1 MASKWTL
8 ITGASEGFGV
18 EFARLAAAEGRDLIL
33 VARQAAKM
41 ERLAAELRAKHR
53 IAVEVLPTDL
63 SDPGAVEA
71 LWRKVSLRRHIEI
84 LVNNA
89 GLGYNGPFAAG
100 DGGREMASVMVN
112 VVAATILMK
121 RAVAHMVQQ
130 GGGRVL
136 NVAST
141 AAFMPGPNMAVYH
154 ATKAYLLAL
163 SEAAAEELRDS
174 PVTVTALCP
183 GATRTNFA
191 ADAGMEGVRLLT
203 ALPVPAAGRVAKA
216 GWRAMHRGERIRVTG
231 VANKAFAFGPRIA
244 PRRLVTRIAGLFL
257 KPAEGGKR

>member
-33 VARQAAKM
+33 VARQADKM
-41 ERLAAELRAKHR
+41 EQLAAKLRAKHK
-53 IAVEVLPTDL
+53 IAVEVIPTDL
-63 SDPGAVEA
+63 SDPVAVEA
-71 LWRKVSLRRHIEI
+71 LWRRVSLRRHIDI

-100 DGGREMASVMVN
+100 DGAREMNSVMVN

-121 RAVAHMVQQ
+121 RAVVHMVQQ

-154 ATKAYLLAL
+154 ATKAYLLSL
-163 SEAAAEELRDS
+163 SEAVAEELKDS

-191 ADAGMEGVRLLT
+191 ADAAMEDIRLFKT
-203 ALPVPAAGRVAKA
+203 LPVPSASKVAKA
-216 GWRAMHRGERIRVTG
+216 GWRAMQKGQRICVTG
-231 VANKAFAFGPRIA
+231 LANKLFAFGPRLA
-244 PRRLVTRIAGLFL
+244 PRHLVTKIAALFL
-257 KPAEGGKR
+257 KPAEGGNR

>member
-18 EFARLAAAEGRDLIL
+18 EFARLAATEGRDLIL

-41 ERLAAELRAKHR
+41 ERLAAELRAKHK
-53 IAVEVLPTDL
+53 IAVEVIPTDL
-63 SDPGAVEA
+63 SDPEAVEL
-71 LWRKVSLRRHIEI
+71 LWRKVSLRRHIDI

-100 DGGREMASVMVN
+100 DGAREMASVMVN

-154 ATKAYLLAL
+154 ATKAYLLTL
-163 SEAAAEELRDS
+163 SEGVAEELRDS

-183 GATRTNFA
+183 GATKTNFA
-191 ADAGMEGVRLLT
+191 ADAKMEGIRLFST
-203 ALPVPAAGRVAKA
+203 LPVPTAGKVAKA
-216 GWRAMHRGERIRVTG
+216 GWRAMHKGERIRVTG
-231 VANKAFAFGPRIA
+231 LANKVFAFALRLA
-244 PRRLVTRIAGLFL
+244 PRSLVARIAGLFL

>member
-41 ERLAAELRAKHR
+41 ERLADELRARHR

-63 SDPGAVEA
+63 SDPEAVEA
-71 LWRKVSLRRHIEI
+71 LWRKVSLRRHIDI

-89 GLGYNGPFAAG
+89 GLGHNGPFAAG
-100 DGGREMASVMVN
+100 DGARELRSVMVN

-121 RAVAHMVQQ
+121 RAVVHMQAQ

-154 ATKAYLLAL
+154 ATKAYLLSL
-163 SEAAAEELRDS
+163 SEAVAEELGGGG
-174 PVTVTALCP
+174 VTVTAFCP
-183 GATRTNFA
+183 GAARTNFA
-191 ADAGMEGVRLLT
+191 AEAGMEGIRLLT
-203 ALPVPAAGRVAKA
+203 VLPVPDAAAVAKA
-216 GWRAMHRGERIRVTG
+216 GWTAMQRGERIRVAG
-231 VANKAFAFGPRIA
+231 LFNRVFAFGPRLA
-244 PRRLVTRIAGLFL
+244 PRRLVTRTAALFL
-257 KPAEGGKR
+257 K

>member
-33 VARQAAKM
+33 VARQADKM
-41 ERLAAELRAKHR
+41 ERLAVELRDKHK
-53 IAVEVLPTDL
+53 IAVEVIPTDL
-63 SDPGAVEA
+63 SDPVAVEA
-71 LWRKVSLRRHIEI
+71 LWRRVSLRRHIDI

-89 GLGYNGPFAAG
+89 GLAYNGPFSAG
-100 DGGREMASVMVN
+100 VGAREINSVMVN
-112 VVAATILMK
+112 VVATTILMK
-121 RAVAHMVQQ
+121 RAVVHMVQQ

-154 ATKAYLLAL
+154 ATKAYLLSL
-163 SEAAAEELRDS
+163 SEAVAEELKDS

-183 GATRTNFA
+183 GAAKTNFA
-191 ADAGMEGVRLLT
+191 ADAGMEDIRLLKT
-203 ALPVPAAGRVAKA
+203 LAVPSADKVARA
-216 GWRAMHRGERIRVTG
+216 GWRAMQKGERIRVTG
-231 VANKAFAFGPRIA
+231 LANKAFAFGPRLA
-244 PRRLVTRIAGLFL
+244 PRRLVTRMAGLFL
-257 KPAEGGKR
+257 KPAEGRKR

>member
-33 VARQAAKM
+33 VARQASKM
-41 ERLAAELRAKHR
+41 ELLAEELRRKHR
-53 IAVEVLPTDL
+53 IAVEVMPTDL
-63 SDPGAVEA
+63 SEPDAVEA
-71 LWRKVSLRRHIEI
+71 LWRRASMRRHIDI
-84 LVNNA
+84 LINNA
-89 GLGYNGPFAAG
+89 GLGYNGRFAAG
-100 DGGREMASVMVN
+100 DGGREMQSVMVN
-112 VVAATILMK
+112 AVAATILMK

-136 NVAST
+136 NIAST

-163 SEAAAEELRDS
+163 SEAVAEELKDS

-183 GATRTNFA
+183 GATKTNFA
-191 ADAGMEGVRLLT
+191 ADAGMEGIRLFST
-203 ALPVPAAGRVAKA
+203 LPVPAAGKVAKA
-216 GWRAMHRGERIRVTG
+216 GWRAMQRGERICVTG
-231 VANKAFAFGPRIA
+231 LANKAFAFGPRVA